1 MATKRKKQIFTK
13 RTLIAVGILSALVG
27 TYFIAGDKIKSL
39 LKPDSGDDEQ
49 SEQTP
54 GQTPGQTPALIAPGS
69 PGGSPGTPAPK
80 AEGIDIDKKLRSGS
94 KGNEVKRLQFIINS
108 IAGMRGQSSYKTPS
122 GYVVKFPIN
131 PDGEWGSNTQAGA
144 YFSFDVFNSQGYV
157 TLDQARKKLA
167 YIAGYRNKPFP
178 SELVGTKN
186 YSKYQESYKSGQIQF
201 GQDDRS
207 KKIGAFVNPFNP

>member
-1 MATKRKKQIFTK
+1 MATKRKKPIFTK

-39 LKPDSGDDEQ
+39 FKPDAGEDQND
-49 SEQTP
+49 QTP
-54 GQTPGQTPALIAPGS
+54 SEVTPGQTPALIAPGS
-69 PGGSPGTPAPK
+69 PAPK
-80 AEGIDIDKKLRSGS
+80 TEGIDIDKKLRSGS

-108 IAGMRGQSSYKTPS
+108 IAGMRGQSSYKTPA

-131 PDGEWGSNTQAGA
+131 PDGEFGSNTQAGA

-186 YSKYQESYKSGQIQF
+186 YSKYQESYKAGQIQF
-201 GQDDRS
+201 GQDDRL
-207 KKIGAFVNPFNP
+207 KNIGAFVNPFNP